1 MRQTDVYATSGT
13 ISSISNEAGQRN
25 VNEVFPLRQNGNIYP
40 IVCPSPSQLILVI
53 DIQAYLN
60 RDESLSVSTPSE
72 NTQDAV
78 DAQLLDDQARV
89 HRVQIRAEEAQISAR
104 MHREN
109 ERLTIDIQ
117 RVDAHYRAQMRR
129 VEGEM
134 REMDEDMQ
142 NINWNIS

>member
-1 MRQTDVYATSGT
+1 MV
-13 ISSISNEAGQRN
+13 I
-25 VNEVFPLRQNGNIYP
+25 FYP
-40 IVCPSPSQLILVI
+40 MVCFSPSKLILAV
-53 DIQAYLN
+53 DIQTHLN

-89 HRVQIRAEEAQISAR
+89 HWVQIRAEEAQISAE
-104 MHREN
+104 MHRQKEQL
-109 ERLTIDIQ
+109 RIDIQ

-134 REMDEDMQ
+134 REMDEDMR
-142 NINWNIS
+142 NINWSIS

>member
-40 IVCPSPSQLILVI
+40 IFCPSPSQLILVI

-60 RDESLSVSTPSE
+60 RDESLTVSTPSE

-78 DAQLLDDQARV
+78 DAQLLDEQAKV
-89 HRVQIRAEEAQISAR
+89 HRVQTRAEEAQFSAR

-109 ERLTIDIQ
+109 ERLTTDIQ

-134 REMDEDMQ
+134 REMEEDMQ